1 LLIATPTGSTAYSLG
16 GGGSIVHPDIDAMLL
31 TPLNSMTLSSRPVI
45 LPGSAVIKLK
55 VFCTL

>member
-1 LLIATPTGSTAYSLG
+1 
-16 GGGSIVHPDIDAMLL
+16 MLL

-55 VFCTL
+55 VLQDLKTAN